1 MEVQQLAQL
10 LSATLGGGG
19 GGDGVRAATAALDR
33 LASSLPRFPFHLLAL
48 ATGGENQGLKVA
60 AATYLKNYIRRTIG
74 ENPSLEVGK
83 EFKDQLMQ
91 ALLQVEPEILK
102 VLVEVF
108 KFVAEVE
115 FVKQNSWPELVH
127 ELRLAIENSDQISNN
142 ANCKWRT
149 INALTILHALIRP
162 FQYFLN
168 PKVVVEP
175 VPPQLE
181 LIAEDILVPL
191 LVVFHSLVG
200 KVKAAHN
207 MTDISTEKIILII
220 CKCIHF
226 AVRSHMPSALAPHMA
241 SFCRDLIEI
250 LDSLTFDSVVPSGSE
265 YLQRL
270 KAGKRS
276 LLIFCA
282 LITRHRK
289 HSDKLM
295 PNIVNCALN
304 IVKYSSNISK
314 LDFQTERILSLA
326 FDVISRVLETG
337 PGWKIVSPHFSF
349 ILDSAIMPALAMN
362 EKDILEWEEDADE
375 YIRKN
380 LPSELEDFSGWRE
393 DLFTARKSAI
403 NLLGVMSMSKG
414 PPIGSSKSTSSK
426 RKKGEKNKRNGQQSS
441 VGELLVLP
449 FLSKFPVPTD
459 DNASQSTILNNYFA
473 VLTAYGGLE
482 DFLRDKQPGYTAT
495 LLRTRVLPVYM
506 ISEKVPYLVA
516 AANWVVGELSPCLPE
531 DMSSEVYSHLLKALS
546 MTDTTDISCYPVRV
560 AAAGAMA
567 KLFENDYPPPEW
579 LPLLQVVINRINNE
593 DEESCILFELLNSL
607 MEAGNETVMIHIPDL
622 VLPLAGAISK
632 FLPSN
637 TEPWPQVAE
646 KGFATL
652 AVMAQC
658 WESFISEEANE
669 HESSEKCA
677 SGRAIIGRTFSV
689 LLQEAW
695 LKPKNP
701 LESETSVP
709 PSCIDHASTLLR
721 SIMLSVTEINSILEL
736 KVSELLLVWAHLVAD
751 WHAWEESEDLSV
763 FDCIKE
769 VVRLST
775 EYELAD
781 FLSRRVPSPP
791 APPVPSLAIIEGIA
805 AFVREAITQYPSAMC
820 RACSCVHML
829 LHAPSY
835 SPETESVKQSLVI
848 AFCQAASSSFYR
860 IQCKQH
866 SPMWKSLL
874 LVIASCYLYCPDT
887 VEEILTRNQDG
898 GFAAWV
904 SALCSVASPSC
915 TICLS
920 GESEIKLCVMTLVK
934 VIERLLELG
943 NFSSSL
949 GHECFTSLLE
959 ATAKLKEV
967 EDNAEEEEEEDV
979 QEESGDEDEEE
990 SDCEDSDDDKH
1001 EETQEEFL
1009 ERYAKAAIDL
1019 EDGNAIEEGDVENED
1034 LEPDLGHLEKVDHQ
1048 QLVFSLIERHREVLL
1063 KGQVLPPQLVSTLH
1077 SVFPEQFSMLLQY
1090 R

>member
-10 LSATLGGGG
+10 LNATLGSSD
-19 GGDGVRAATAALDR
+19 GDAVRAATAALDG
-33 LASSLPRFPFHLLAL
+33 LASSLPRFPFHLLSL

-60 AATYLKNYIRRTIG
+60 AATYLKNYVRRNMG

-115 FVKQNSWPELVH
+115 FVKQYSWPELVP
-127 ELRLAIENSDQISNN
+127 ELRLAIQNSDQISNN
-142 ANCKWRT
+142 SNCKWRT
-149 INALTILHALIRP
+149 VNALTILHALIRP

-168 PKVVVEP
+168 PKVVMEP

-191 LVVFHSLVG
+191 LIVFHGLVG
-200 KVKAAHN
+200 KVKAAN
-207 MTDISTEKIILII
+207 IMTDISTEKIILII
-220 CKCIHF
+220 CKCFHF
-226 AVRSHMPSALAPHMA
+226 A
-241 SFCRDLIEI
+241 
-250 LDSLTFDSVVPSGSE
+250 
-265 YLQRL
+265 
-270 KAGKRS
+270 
-276 LLIFCA
+276 
-282 LITRHRK
+282 
-289 HSDKLM
+289 
-295 PNIVNCALN
+295 
-304 IVKYSSNISK
+304 K
-314 LDFQTERILSLA
+314 LDFRTERILSLA
-326 FDVISRVLETG
+326 FDVVSRVLETG

-362 EKDILEWEEDADE
+362 GKDILEWEEDADE

-380 LPSELEDFSGWRE
+380 LPSELEEFSGWRE

-414 PPIGSSKSTSSK
+414 PPMRSSKSTSSK
-426 RKKGEKNKRNGQQSS
+426 RKKGEKNKRDSQQSS

-459 DNASQSTILNNYFA
+459 DNASHPTILNNYFA
-473 VLTAYGGLE
+473 VLMAYGGLE

-495 LLRTRVLPVYM
+495 LLRTRVLPLYT

-516 AANWVVGELSPCLPE
+516 AANWVVGELSSCLPE

-567 KLFENDYPPPEW
+567 RLFENDYPPPEW
-579 LPLLQVVINRINNE
+579 LPLLQVVINRINDE
-593 DEESCILFELLNSL
+593 DEESSILFELLNSL
-607 MEAGNETVMIHIPDL
+607 MEAGNESVMVHIPDL
-622 VLPLAGAISK
+622 VLPLVGAISK
-632 FLPSN
+632 FLPPDM
-637 TEPWPQVAE
+637 EPWPQVAE

-677 SGRAIIGRTFSV
+677 SGRAIIGRAFAV

-695 LKPKNP
+695 LKPKNL
-701 LESETSVP
+701 LESETSA
-709 PSCIDHASTLLR
+709 PSSCVDHASTLLG

-736 KVSELLLVWAHLVAD
+736 KVSELLSVWAHLVAD

-791 APPVPSLAIIEGIA
+791 APPVPPLSIVEGIG
-805 AFVREAITQYPSAMC
+805 AFVSEAITQYPSAMG

-835 SPETESVKQSLVI
+835 SSETESVKQSLVI

-860 IQCKQH
+860 IYRKQP
-866 SPMWKSLL
+866 SPLWKSLL

-904 SALCSVASPSC
+904 SGLCSVASPSC

-920 GESEIKLCVMTLVK
+920 GESEIKLCVMALVK

-943 NFSSSL
+943 NFSS
-949 GHECFTSLLE
+949 GIGRECFTSLLE

-967 EDNAEEEEEEDV
+967 EDNAEVEEEEEEEV

-990 SDCEDSDDDKH
+990 TDYEDSDDDEH

-1019 EDGNAIEEGDVENED
+1019 EDGNAVEEGDVECED
-1034 LEPDLGHLEKVDHQ
+1034 LEPDLGHLEEIDHQ
-1048 QLVFSLIERHREVLL
+1048 RLVFSLIERHRDVLL
-1063 KGQVLPPQLVSTLH
+1063 KGQVLPPQLVLTLRGA
-1077 SVFPEQFSMLLQY
+1077 FPEQFSLLQ
-1090 R
+1090 

>member
-10 LSATLGGGG
+10 LNATLGSSD
-19 GGDGVRAATAALDR
+19 GDAVRAATAALDG
-33 LASSLPRFPFHLLAL
+33 LASSLPRFPFHLLSL

-60 AATYLKNYIRRTIG
+60 AATYLKNYVRRNMG

-115 FVKQNSWPELVH
+115 FVKQYSWPELVP
-127 ELRLAIENSDQISNN
+127 ELRLAIQNSDQISNN
-142 ANCKWRT
+142 SNCKWRT
-149 INALTILHALIRP
+149 VNALTILHALIRP
-162 FQYFLN
+162 FQ
-168 PKVVVEP
+168 
-175 VPPQLE
+175 
-181 LIAEDILVPL
+181 
-191 LVVFHSLVG
+191 
-200 KVKAAHN
+200 
-207 MTDISTEKIILII
+207 
-220 CKCIHF
+220 
-226 AVRSHMPSALAPHMA
+226 
-241 SFCRDLIEI
+241 
-250 LDSLTFDSVVPSGSE
+250 
-265 YLQRL
+265 
-270 KAGKRS
+270 
-276 LLIFCA
+276 
-282 LITRHRK
+282 
-289 HSDKLM
+289 
-295 PNIVNCALN
+295 
-304 IVKYSSNISK
+304 K
-314 LDFQTERILSLA
+314 LDFRTERILSLA
-326 FDVISRVLETG
+326 FDVVSRVLETG

-362 EKDILEWEEDADE
+362 GKDILEWEEDADE

-380 LPSELEDFSGWRE
+380 LPSELEEFSGWRE

-414 PPIGSSKSTSSK
+414 PPMRSSKSTSSK
-426 RKKGEKNKRNGQQSS
+426 RKKGEKNKRDSQQSS

-459 DNASQSTILNNYFA
+459 DNASHPTILNNYFA
-473 VLTAYGGLE
+473 VLMAYGGLE

-495 LLRTRVLPVYM
+495 LLRTRVLPLYT

-516 AANWVVGELSPCLPE
+516 AANWVVGELSSCLPE

-567 KLFENDYPPPEW
+567 RLFENDYPPPEW
-579 LPLLQVVINRINNE
+579 LPLLQVVINRINDE
-593 DEESCILFELLNSL
+593 DEESSILFELLNSL
-607 MEAGNETVMIHIPDL
+607 MEAGNESVMVHIPDL
-622 VLPLAGAISK
+622 VLPLVGAISK
-632 FLPSN
+632 FLPPDM
-637 TEPWPQVAE
+637 EPWPQVAE

-677 SGRAIIGRTFSV
+677 SGRAIIGRAFAV

-695 LKPKNP
+695 LKPKNL
-701 LESETSVP
+701 LESETSA
-709 PSCIDHASTLLR
+709 PSSCVDHASTLLG

-736 KVSELLLVWAHLVAD
+736 KVSELLSVWAHLVAD

-791 APPVPSLAIIEGIA
+791 APPVPPLSIVEGIG
-805 AFVREAITQYPSAMC
+805 AFVSEAITQYPSAMG

-835 SPETESVKQSLVI
+835 SSETESVKQSLVI

-860 IQCKQH
+860 IYRKQP
-866 SPMWKSLL
+866 SPLWKSLL

-904 SALCSVASPSC
+904 SGLCSVASPSC

-920 GESEIKLCVMTLVK
+920 GESEIKLCVMALVK

-943 NFSSSL
+943 NFSS
-949 GHECFTSLLE
+949 GIGRECFTSLLE

-967 EDNAEEEEEEDV
+967 EDNAEVEEEEEEEV

-990 SDCEDSDDDKH
+990 TDYEDSDDDEH

-1019 EDGNAIEEGDVENED
+1019 EDGNAVEEGDVECED
-1034 LEPDLGHLEKVDHQ
+1034 LEPDLGHLEEIDHQ
-1048 QLVFSLIERHREVLL
+1048 RLVFSLIERHRDVLL
-1063 KGQVLPPQLVSTLH
+1063 KGQVLPPQLVLTLRGA
-1077 SVFPEQFSMLLQY
+1077 FPEQFSLLQ
-1090 R
+1090 

>member
-1 MEVQQLAQL
+1 MEEVRQLAQL
-10 LSATLGGGG
+10 LTATLGGSG
-19 GGDGVRAATAALDR
+19 GGDAVRTATAALDR
-33 LASSLPRFPFHLLAL
+33 LAYSLPRFPFHLLSL
-48 ATGGENQGLKVA
+48 ATGGENQGLRVA
-60 AATYLKNYIRRTIG
+60 AATYLKNYIRRNIG

-115 FVKQNSWPELVH
+115 FVKQCLWPELVP
-127 ELRLAIENSDQISNN
+127 ELRLAIQKSDQISNN

-149 INALTILHALIRP
+149 VNALTILHALIRP

-168 PKVVVEP
+168 PKVVAEP

-181 LIAEDILVPL
+181 LIAEEILVPL

-250 LDSLTFDSVVPSGSE
+250 LDSLTFDSVAPSGNE

-295 PNIVNCALN
+295 PDIVSCALS

-337 PGWKIVSPHFSF
+337 PGWRIVSPHFSF
-349 ILDSAIMPALAMN
+349 ILDSAIMPSLAMN

-380 LPSELEDFSGWRE
+380 LPSEFEDFSGWME
-393 DLFTARKSAI
+393 DLFIARKSAI

-414 PPIGSSKSTSSK
+414 PPMGSSKSTSSK
-426 RKKGEKNKRNGQQSS
+426 RKKGEKNKRNSQQSS

-495 LLRTRVLPVYM
+495 LLRTRVLPVYT

-516 AANWVVGELSPCLPE
+516 AANWVVGELSSCLPE

-546 MTDTTDISCYPVRV
+546 MTDTTDTSCYPVRV

-579 LPLLQVVINRINNE
+579 LPLLQVVINRISNE

-607 MEAGNETVMIHIPDL
+607 MEAGNESVTVHIPDL
-622 VLPLAGAISK
+622 VLPLVGAISK
-632 FLPSN
+632 FLPPN
-637 TEPWPQVAE
+637 MEPWPQVAE
-646 KGFATL
+646 KSFATL

-658 WESFISEEANE
+658 WETFISEEANE
-669 HESSEKCA
+669 HETSEKCA
-677 SGRAIIGRTFSV
+677 SGRAIIGRAFSV

-695 LKPKNP
+695 LKPKYP
-701 LESETSVP
+701 LESETSAP

-736 KVSELLLVWAHLVAD
+736 KVSELLLFWAHLIAD

-791 APPVPSLAIIEGIA
+791 ALPVPPLSIIEGIG
-805 AFVREAITQYPSAMC
+805 AFVSEAITQYPSAMC

-829 LHAPSY
+829 LHTPSY
-835 SPETESVKQSLVI
+835 SPETKSVQQSLAI

-860 IQCKQH
+860 IQRKQP
-866 SPMWKSLL
+866 SPQWKSLL
-874 LVIASCYLYCPDT
+874 LVIASCHLCFPDT

-904 SALCSVASPSC
+904 SALCLVASPSC
-915 TICLS
+915 TIHLS
-920 GESEIKLCVMTLVK
+920 GESEIKLCVRALVE
-934 VIERLLELG
+934 VIERLLEQG
-943 NFSSSL
+943 NFASGL
-949 GHECFTSLLE
+949 GRECFSSLLE

-967 EDNAEEEEEEDV
+967 EDNVEEEEEEEEDEV

-990 SDCEDSDDDKH
+990 TDYEH
-1001 EETQEEFL
+1001 VQLFEQGFFL
-1009 ERYAKAAIDL
+1009 
-1019 EDGNAIEEGDVENED
+1019 GTNVEPVES
-1034 LEPDLGHLEKVDHQ
+1034 Q
-1048 QLVFSLIERHREVLL
+1048 
-1063 KGQVLPPQLVSTLH
+1063 
-1077 SVFPEQFSMLLQY
+1077 LLQLKFY
-1090 R
+1090 RAA